1 MRPIIALTGDSLVTP
16 SAITNLNYAD
26 MAPQMLKNAL
36 IKVGGLPII
45 LPFPDDLKVAS
56 ELAAAAV
63 QTFDGLV
70 LPGGPDVDPTL
81 YGEEPINASG
91 RVTYPKDIFEL
102 ALIKQNL
109 QAHKPILGICRGLQI
124 LNVALGGTLYQDL
137 TTQNQQ
143 ATIKH
148 TQASPGQYPSHHV
161 TITPNSHLEQLLG
174 QQVYVNS
181 RHHQAVKQVA
191 PSLKVVATALDGV
204 VEAVEGDNILAVQWH
219 PENMWPDYPEQLQL
233 FADLVQRAQS

>member
-45 LPFPDDLKVAS
+45 LPFPDDLQVAS

-102 ALIKQNL
+102 ALIKHTL

-137 TTQNQQ
+137 PTQNQQ

-148 TQASPGQYPSHHV
+148 TQASQCLVIVPSKYSTAFNWSWSSISCDSALFDHESLS
-161 TITPNSHLEQLLG
+161 NLG
-174 QQVYVNS
+174 
-181 RHHQAVKQVA
+181 A
-191 PSLKVVATALDGV
+191 
-204 VEAVEGDNILAVQWH
+204 
-219 PENMWPDYPEQLQL
+219 
-233 FADLVQRAQS
+233 